1 MRKYLRM
8 LVFVCFSLSPSC
20 LAAVGDGAM
29 LLKLCQAEEKIES
42 TNNAGELA
50 DILQCQAYVEGVFT
64 GYSMVS
70 KALNLR
76 EKGVESVC
84 VPEEVKL
91 KQMILVVQKYL
102 WDHPEKL
109 HRGAGELTMA
119 ALREAFPCK

>member
-8 LVFVCFSLSPSC
+8 LLFVFLSPSS
-20 LAAVGDGAM
+20 LAAVGDGAT

-42 TNNAGELA
+42 ANNASELA
-50 DILQCQAYVEGVFT
+50 DVLQCQAYVEGVFT

-70 KALNLR
+70 NALNLR

-102 WDHPEKL
+102 REYPEKL
-109 HRGAGELTMA
+109 HRGVGELTMT
-119 ALREAFPCK
+119 ALKEAFPCK